1 MTRRSTHRHDR
12 EMARQ
17 AQVEAKRKEREAR
30 LERRR
35 ARRGR
40 REGAEAEVATDG
52 RIEAAAP

>member
-1 MTRRSTHRHDR
+1 MSNRSSVLHDR
-12 EMARQ
+12 EKRRRVRAEAQRKAR
-17 AQVEAKRKEREAR
+17 EER

-35 ARRGR
+35 ARRAR

>member
-12 EMARQ
+12 EMARK
-17 AQVEAKRKEREAR
+17 AQVEAKRAAR
-30 LERRR
+30 LERRQ